1 MIKVELNDKQL
12 KIMKDLINKKNFI
25 EEKYSIATQEL
36 NNCISLLIDD
46 DLEKISKL
54 EIVDSNIEYS
64 LLEEV
69 TE

>member
-1 MIKVELNDKQL
+1 MIKVKLNDKQL
-12 KIMKDLINKKNFI
+12 NILRDLVNKKNFI
-25 EEKYSIATQEL
+25 EEKYTIATQEL
-36 NNCISLLIDD
+36 NNCISLLIED

-54 EIVDSNIEYS
+54 EIVDGNIVYD

>member
-12 KIMKDLINKKNFI
+12 KILSDLVNKKNFI
-25 EEKYSIATQEL
+25 EEKHNIATQEL

-69 TE
+69 KE